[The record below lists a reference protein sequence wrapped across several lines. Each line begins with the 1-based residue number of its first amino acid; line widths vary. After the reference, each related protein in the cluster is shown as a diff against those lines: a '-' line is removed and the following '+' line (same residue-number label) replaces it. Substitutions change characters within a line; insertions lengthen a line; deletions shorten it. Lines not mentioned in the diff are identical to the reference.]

1 MENFVYLCLRKKT
14 KTYPSMKQLLFSL
27 FLCMSGMSMSGQDY
41 VRYIDQ
47 RIGTGGNGHVFLGAN
62 APWGLVQ
69 VGPTQYTR
77 GWDWTSGYHDSD
89 SILIGFG
96 HMHLSGTGIGC
107 LGDIALIP
115 IKEGESLAGPHEMK
129 FSHDDEEVRPGY
141 YSIRLKDPAVRVELT
156 ATQRVAMH
164 RYTPWRAEEGEKRV
178 LAIDL
183 AQCIGW
189 DKMTECFIVQ
199 DSPTM
204 LSGYR
209 RSTGWAADRWTY
221 FAIEFSVP
229 VKFGEQ
235 SGDTLYTVQTANTEK
250 TLLVKV
256 ALSPTSAG
264 DAKVN
269 MLTEMPGW
277 DFDEVQQAAYEAW
290 NKELSRIRIEAGEE
304 QKKVFYTAMYH
315 LMTAPSVFCNTDK
328 SYRGA
333 DGKNHQ
339 ADYTTH
345 TTLSLWDTY
354 RAAHPLMTLICP
366 EKQRDFAETFMAIC
380 DEQGRLPV
388 WHLMGNE
395 TDCMVG
401 NPGAIVLA
409 DLVLKGFVEDKER
422 AYKALRQTQ
431 MHDGRLLGTL
441 QQYGYIPYDKA
452 DEGETVAKAL
462 EYCIADDAVA
472 RVAKMLGHKEDY
484 RYFHIRSQS
493 YKKYFDPQTGF
504 MRAIDSNGK
513 FREPFDPIK
522 SRHRDD
528 DYTEGNA
535 WQYTWL
541 VPHDVEGLVRLFG
554 GKSNFIKKF
563 DQFFTTEGDMG
574 EFASPDISG
583 LIGQYAHGNE
593 PSHHM
598 IYIYC
603 MLKNEERKA
612 APLLRKVMDEM
623 YHTGRDGLIG
633 NEDVGQMSAWYILSA
648 MGIYQVEPAGGQF
661 YIGSPVVN
669 KAEINVGNG
678 KTFTVVA
685 ENNSRENIL
694 VREIFLNGKRLSRN
708 WLTFSEIAQ
717 GGQLRLVMGR

>member
-1 MENFVYLCLRKKT
+1 
-14 KTYPSMKQLLFSL
+14 MKRTIFSF
-27 FLCMSGMSMSGQDY
+27 FLSTVCIAMSAQDLA
-41 VRYIDQ
+41 RYIDQ

-62 APWGLVQ
+62 VPWGLVQ
-69 VGPTQYTR
+69 VGPNQYTR

-89 SILIGFG
+89 SIMIGFG
-96 HMHLSGTGIGC
+96 HMHLSGTGIGE
-107 LGDIALIP
+107 LGDVAFIP
-115 IKEGESLAGPHEMK
+115 LADGERLAGPHEMK
-129 FSHDDEEVRPGY
+129 FSHDDETVAPGY
-141 YSIRLKDPAVRVELT
+141 YSVELRDRGVRVELT
-156 ATQRVAMH
+156 ATRRVAMH
-164 RYTPWRAEEGEKRV
+164 RYTSPSPLRV
-178 LAIDL
+178 GIDL
-183 AQCIGW
+183 SQGIGW

-209 RSTGWAADRWTY
+209 RSTGWARDHWTY

-229 VKFGEQ
+229 VTFGEQ
-235 SGDTLYTVQTANTEK
+235 SGDTLYTVQTAKTEHP
-250 TLLVKV
+250 LLVKV

-264 DAKVN
+264 DAWLN
-269 MLTEMPGW
+269 MLTEMPEW
-277 DFDEVQQAAYEAW
+277 DFDEVRRQAYDAW
-290 NKELSRIRIEAGEE
+290 NRELSRIRIEGDEE
-304 QKKVFYTAMYH
+304 RKTVFYTAMYH
-315 LMTAPSVFCNTDK
+315 LLTAPSVFCNTDK
-328 SYRGA
+328 SFRGA
-333 DGKNHQ
+333 DGQNHK
-339 ADYTTH
+339 ADYTTL

-354 RAAHPLMTLICP
+354 RAAHPLLTIICP
-366 EKQRDFAETFMAIC
+366 EMQRDIAETFMDIN
-380 DEQGRLPV
+380 DRQGRLPV

-409 DLVLKGFVEDKER
+409 DLVLKGFVENKER
-422 AYKALRQTQ
+422 AYQALKQTQ
-431 MHDGRLLGTL
+431 LHDGRLLGTL
-441 QQYGYIPYDKA
+441 KEYGYIPYDVA

-472 RVAKMLGHKEDY
+472 RVAKLLGHKDDY
-484 RYFHIRSQS
+484 RYFHNRSRS
-493 YKKYFDPQTGF
+493 YRKYFDAQTGF
-504 MRAIDSNGK
+504 MRAIDSKGT

-541 VPHDVEGLVRLFG
+541 VPHDVDGLVQLFG
-554 GKSNFIKKF
+554 NKQKFMQKF
-563 DQFFTTEGDMG
+563 DEFFRTEGDMG

-598 IYIYC
+598 IYMYSY
-603 MLKNEERKA
+603 LGESQKA

-648 MGIYQVEPAGGQF
+648 MGLYQMEPAGGDF
-661 YIGSPVVN
+661 IIGSPVLDR
-669 KAEINVGNG
+669 AEISVGNG

-685 ENNSRENIL
+685 ENNSRENIY
-694 VREIFLNGKRLSRN
+694 VGAAYLNGKRLKRGSIA
-708 WLTFSEIAQ
+708 FSDIAR
-717 GGQLRLVMGR
+717 GGTLRLVMSPRP

>member
-1 MENFVYLCLRKKT
+1 MRRFLI
-14 KTYPSMKQLLFSL
+14 SF
-27 FLCMSGMSMSGQDY
+27 FLCMAGIAMSGQDY
-41 VRYIDQ
+41 AQYIDQ

-62 APWGLVQ
+62 VPWGLVQ
-69 VGPTQYTR
+69 VGPNQYTR

-96 HMHLSGTGIGC
+96 HMHLSGTGIGE
-107 LGDIALIP
+107 LGDVAFIP
-115 IKEGESLAGPHEMK
+115 LKKDESLSGPHEMK
-129 FSHDDEEVRPGY
+129 FSHNDEMVQPGY
-141 YSIRLKDPAVRVELT
+141 YSIQLSDPAVRVELT

-164 RYTPWRAEEGEKRV
+164 RYTTCSQPYTHL

-189 DKMTECFIVQ
+189 DKMTECFITQ

-209 RSTGWAADRWTY
+209 HSTGWAQDRWTY

-229 VKFGEQ
+229 IQLGGQ
-235 SGDTLYTVQTANTEK
+235 SGDTLYTIQTAKTE
-250 TLLVKV
+250 TPLLVKV

-269 MLTEMPGW
+269 MMSEMPGW
-277 DFDEVQQAAYEAW
+277 NFDEVRQAAYEAW
-290 NKELSRIRIEAGEE
+290 NKELSRIRIEAREDR
-304 QKKVFYTAMYH
+304 KKVFYTAMYH

-339 ADYTTH
+339 ADYTTY

-354 RAAHPLMTLICP
+354 RSAHPLMTLICP
-366 EKQRDFAETFMAIC
+366 EKQRDFAETFMAIN

-409 DLVLKGFVEDKER
+409 DLVLKGFVKDKER
-422 AYKALRQTQ
+422 AYQALKQTQ
-431 MHDGRLLGTL
+431 LHDGRLLGTL
-441 QQYGYIPYDKA
+441 QQYGYIPYDKVN
-452 DEGETVAKAL
+452 EGETVAKAL

-472 RVAKMLGHKEDY
+472 RVAKLLGHDEDY
-484 RYFHIRSQS
+484 RYFHNRSQS
-493 YKKYFDPQTGF
+493 YKKYFDPKTKF
-504 MRAIDSNGK
+504 MRAIDSKGT

-541 VPHDVEGLVRLFG
+541 VPHDIAGLVKLFG
-554 GKSNFIKKF
+554 GKKNFMKKF
-563 DQFFTTEGDMG
+563 DQFFIIEGDMG

-598 IYIYC
+598 IYMYDYVG
-603 MLKNEERKA
+603 EPQKA

-648 MGIYQVEPAGGQF
+648 MGIYQVEPAGGHF
-661 YIGSPVVN
+661 VIGTPVVD

-678 KTFTVVA
+678 KTFTITA
-685 ENNSRENIL
+685 ENNSRENIH
-694 VREIFLNGKRLSRN
+694 VKAAYLNGKRLSRN
-708 WLTFSEIAQ
+708 WLTFEEISK
-717 GGQLRLVMGR
+717 GGHLRLVMNAFP